1 MMKSLRQIFVIFAIG
16 LLNGA
21 NGQGSEREAVE
32 FGKQFAIGHLVKYYW
47 ALPSNFNNFLN
58 LKLHIPFW

>member
-1 MMKSLRQIFVIFAIG
+1 MKSLRQILIIFAIG

-32 FGKQFAIGHLVKYYW
+32 FGKQFELIISCNIHSHQMSLC
-47 ALPSNFNNFLN
+47 FLIM
-58 LKLHIPFW
+58 KL